1 MSAGQVWALA
11 RKDLLTEGRSK
22 ETLNGLL
29 FFAALVLLI
38 FGIALGP
45 DRARLTQAAP
55 AVLWVGFILT
65 GVLGL
70 TRAFQVERENECM
83 EGLLLYPG
91 DRGALYV
98 GKLVGNVVFMLV
110 LEVAVV
116 PCFALFYNVPL
127 WGALPGLLLTAVL
140 GTVGFAA
147 VGTLFSAM
155 TMHLRAREVMFPL
168 LLLPFVVPVLLA
180 AVKGTEAFLRGA
192 GRAEAFP
199 WLILLALFDVV
210 FVTVCLFAFEWIVE
224 E

>member
-1 MSAGQVWALA
+1 MSAGQIWALA

-29 FFAALVLLI
+29 FFAALVLLV
-38 FGIALGP
+38 FGFALGP
-45 DRARLTQAAP
+45 DQAHLERAAP
-55 AVLWVGFILT
+55 GVLWVGFILT

-70 TRAFQVERENECM
+70 TRAFQVERENECL

-91 DRGALYV
+91 DRGALYL
-98 GKLVGNVVFMLV
+98 GKLVGNVVFMV
-110 LEVAVV
+110 ALEAAVF
-116 PCFALFYNVPL
+116 PCFAFFYNMPL
-127 WGALPGLLLTAVL
+127 WGALPGLLLTALL

-147 VGTLFSAM
+147 VGTLFAAM

-192 GRAEAFP
+192 GRVEALP
-199 WLILLALFDVV
+199 WLTLLGLFDLV
-210 FVTVCLFAFEWIVE
+210 FVTVSLFAFEWVVE
-224 E
+224 D

>member
-1 MSAGQVWALA
+1 MSAGRVWALA

-29 FFAALVLLI
+29 FFAALVLLV
-38 FGIALGP
+38 FGFALGP
-45 DRARLTQAAP
+45 DRARLEQAA
-55 AVLWVGFILT
+55 AGVLWVGFILT

-70 TRAFQVERENECM
+70 TRAFQVERENECL

-91 DRGALYV
+91 DRGALYL
-98 GKLVGNVVFMLV
+98 GKLLGNVVFMLA
-110 LEVAVV
+110 LELAVF
-116 PCFALFYNVPL
+116 PCFAFFYNMPL
-127 WGALPGLLLTAVL
+127 WGALPGLLLTAAL

-147 VGTLFSAM
+147 VGTLFATM

-192 GRAEAFP
+192 GRVEALP
-199 WLILLALFDVV
+199 WLTLLGLFDLI
-210 FVTVCLFAFEWIVE
+210 FVTVSLFAFEWVVE

>member
-1 MSAGQVWALA
+1 MSAERVWAIA

-29 FFAALVLLI
+29 FFAALVLLV
-38 FGIALGP
+38 FGFALGP
-45 DRARLTQAAP
+45 DRARLTQAASGI
-55 AVLWVGFILT
+55 LWVAFVLT
-65 GVLGL
+65 GLLGL
-70 TRAFQVERENECM
+70 TRAFQVERENECL

-91 DRGALYV
+91 DRGALYL
-98 GKLVGNVVFMLV
+98 GKLLGNILFMLALEAAV
-110 LEVAVV
+110 L
-116 PCFALFYNVPL
+116 PCFAFFYNMPL
-127 WGALPGLLLTAVL
+127 WEPLPGLVITAAL

-180 AVKGTEAFLRGA
+180 AVKATEAFLLGA

-199 WLILLALFDVV
+199 WLTLLGLFDLT
-210 FVTVCLFAFEWIVE
+210 FLTVSLFAFEWVVE

>member
-29 FFAALVLLI
+29 FFAALVLLV
-38 FGIALGP
+38 FGFALGP
-45 DRARLTQAAP
+45 DRARLEQAA
-55 AVLWVGFILT
+55 AGVLWVGFILT

-70 TRAFQVERENECM
+70 TRAFQVERENECL

-91 DRGALYV
+91 DRGALYL
-98 GKLVGNVVFMLV
+98 GKLVGNVVFMV
-110 LEVAVV
+110 ALEAAVF
-116 PCFALFYNVPL
+116 PCFAFFYNMPI
-127 WGALPGLLLTAVL
+127 WGALPGLFLTAAL

-147 VGTLFSAM
+147 VGTLFAAM

-192 GRAEAFP
+192 GWAEAFP
-199 WLILLALFDVV
+199 WLTLLGLFDLV
-210 FVTVCLFAFEWIVE
+210 FVTVSLFAFEWVVE
-224 E
+224 D